1 MMTIRLFFL
10 FLATLL
16 SPLNLHADDNTAPVK
31 ILQQDQGR
39 SYGVMVGDR
48 IQHRYLLEVQS
59 SYTLIPSSLPQ
70 AGALSYWLELNE
82 VDISTKESADK
93 TLYLIELNYQT
104 FYAPLDV
111 RSLNIPAIPLDFS
124 ADQLRY
130 QVRLPDW
137 GFTMS
142 PIKEIVPSGVGNGN
156 DVAAFMKP
164 AIAPR
169 MFSLA
174 ETNVR
179 LLYLAIAAFF
189 TLLALLWLSGFM
201 PTLGRSPFV
210 TAAREIRRIKRGG
223 IVSTDDYLACL
234 QVVHK
239 AINHRSDTTVF
250 SDQLEHFLDKHPQF
264 KSLKAE
270 LAKFFACSRDAFFM
284 DKRPDHSVI
293 TDCLLLCRQMAAAD
307 KVSAVK

>member
-1 MMTIRLFFL
+1 MTIRLL
-10 FLATLL
+10 FLLATWLL
-16 SPLNLHADDNTAPVK
+16 SPFTVYADDSNAPVK

-39 SYGVMVGDR
+39 SYGLMVGDM

-59 SYTLIPSSLPQ
+59 PYTIIDSSLPQ
-70 AGALSYWLELNE
+70 AGAISYWLELAD
-82 VDISTKESADK
+82 VDISTKVSDTK

-124 ADQLRY
+124 ADELRY
-130 QVRLPDW
+130 QLRLPDW
-137 GFTMS
+137 DFTMS
-142 PIKEIVPSGVGNGN
+142 PIKEIVPSGVGNEN
-156 DVAAFMKP
+156 EVAAFMKA

-174 ETNVR
+174 AVNER
-179 LLYLAIAAFF
+179 LIYLAIA
-189 TLLALLWLSGFM
+189 TLLTLVSLLWLSGLM
-201 PTLGRSPFV
+201 PKLGRSPFV

-234 QVVHK
+234 QAVHK
-239 AINHRSDTTVF
+239 AINHRADATVF
-250 SDQLEHFLDKHPQF
+250 SGQLENFLDKHPQF
-264 KSLKAE
+264 KGLRDE
-270 LAKFFACSRDAFFM
+270 LAKFFERSRDAFFM

-293 TDCLLLCRQMAAAD
+293 TDCLSLCRQMAAAD